1 MGGDAM
7 SMCSVTAGGSRAEQ
21 LRELAKRLAV
31 AIDTCDSTKELPSLA
46 RQYRETIRELEE
58 IGEPDADDGLLG
70 ILSKHGRR

>member
-1 MGGDAM
+1 
-7 SMCSVTAGGSRAEQ
+7 MCSVTADGSRVDQ

-31 AIDTCDSTKELPSLA
+31 AIDTCESPRELPSLA

-70 ILSKHGRR
+70 ILSRRGKQ